1 MREQEQ
7 TIQPITSGV
16 IMQVTAKYKKN
27 LLIIGLAAI
36 ILSTIFS
43 SPFFITP
50 LYKSIVILYPT
61 ASKSISKVLLSEN
74 IGNAKDILEFGE
86 EEQTEQML
94 QVLNSNLIRDRVITK
109 YDLLAHYDISPESDY
124 KMTRLF
130 KEYESNFNFR
140 RTEYMAVKI
149 TVLDKDAQMAA
160 DMANDIAE
168 LVDSAINRMQKEV
181 AVRAFKIVGAEY
193 HKLLEEVKT
202 KEDSLTKLRKFG
214 VHDYESQSEMF
225 NRQLAIEMA
234 RGNNAGIKRLEK
246 KLATLA
252 IYGGPYVSIR
262 DALEHDK
269 KQLSEIKSKY
279 EEAKVDATESLPH
292 KFVVSSAYK
301 AERKSY
307 PIRWLIVVITTFSA
321 LVLGVFVFGVLEAY
335 HGRLDLVIKKKRH
348 ELDNHKSAM
357 VFQSAKNE
365 IKPVWKNETK
375 SEVTEETITGNTIPE
390 KEMVIEKKPEHI
402 EEQVIHKKQTEEF
415 ANPRKVG
422 SNNPHSAEKK
432 SNTVDHNNIEMD
444 NYFNSANL
452 LSLVDKWKYHL
463 LVILAIAAILAAIFS
478 GPAFITP
485 LYKSYAIAYPAN
497 VDSYSDE
504 SETEQMLQIIGSQD
518 IIDSIIERFNLPE
531 HYEIDRD
538 YKYFRTALLDEY
550 RQNVKISKTP
560 YESVLVE
567 VQDKNPDTAALM
579 VTAILDLYNKKVESL
594 HKSKYKEVIDM
605 YAKQLAAKRASLD
618 SLKNIMY
625 ILGTEYGLIEYGYQ
639 SQEIMKGYLKT
650 VTGQGVDRINTKEV
664 DRLLRNMEQKG
675 GVLLEVVSM
684 IQDEA
689 HSYTNVKLEYELA
702 VRFYNAD
709 MTYMNLISSPFPA
722 DKKSY
727 PIRWLILLVVTFAT
741 FVFAILVLLFIEK
754 RAFDKK

>member
-7 TIQPITSGV
+7 PFQPITSGV
-16 IMQVTAKYKKN
+16 IMQVTSRYRKQ

-36 ILSTIFS
+36 ILSAIFS

-74 IGNAKDILEFGE
+74 IGNTKDILEFGE

-94 QVLNSNLIRDRVITK
+94 QVLNSNLIRDRVISK
-109 YDLLAHYDISPESDY
+109 YNLLSHYDISPESDY
-124 KMTRLF
+124 KMTKLYR
-130 KEYESNFNFR
+130 EYESNFSFR

-149 TVLDKDAQMAA
+149 TVLDRDAQMAA
-160 DMANDIAE
+160 DMANDISE

-181 AVRAFKIVGAEY
+181 AVKAFRIVEAEY
-193 HKLLEEVKT
+193 HKLLDEVKT
-202 KEDSLTKLRKFG
+202 KEDSLTKLREFG

-234 RGNNAGIKRLEK
+234 KGNNAGVKRLEK
-246 KLATLA
+246 KLETLA
-252 IYGGPYVSIR
+252 KYGGPYVSIR

-279 EEAKVDATESLPH
+279 EAAKVDATESLPH

-301 AERKSY
+301 AEKKSF
-307 PIRWLIVVITTFSA
+307 PIRWLIVVIATFSA
-321 LVLGVFVFGVLEAY
+321 LVLGVLILGVLEVY
-335 HGRLDLVIKKKRH
+335 HGRLDLNIKKKT
-348 ELDNHKSAM
+348 ELSNNIKTQ
-357 VFQSAKNE
+357 VYNAKKNV
-365 IKPVWKNETK
+365 IKPARDENAI
-375 SEVTEETITGNTIPE
+375 SEVADKPLTENPVSE
-390 KEMVIEKKPEHI
+390 KNRVEEKKSKVAESLVIQQRKTEQSTTDKNIATNPNSLEKKP
-402 EEQVIHKKQTEEF
+402 
-415 ANPRKVG
+415 
-422 SNNPHSAEKK
+422 
-432 SNTVDHNNIEMD
+432 NTVDYNKIEMD

-452 LSLVDKWKYHL
+452 LNLVDKWKYHL
-463 LVILAIAAILAAIFS
+463 LIILAIAAILAAIFS

-504 SETEQMLQIIGSQD
+504 SETEQMLQVMGSQD
-518 IIDSIIERFNLPE
+518 IIDSIIEKFNLPK

-567 VQDKNPDTAALM
+567 VQDKSPDTAALM

-605 YAKQLAAKRASLD
+605 YAKQLASKRATLD

-625 ILGTEYGLIEYGYQ
+625 VLGTEYGLIEYGYQ

-664 DRLLRNMEQKG
+664 NRLRQNMEQKG
-675 GVLLEVVSM
+675 GLLLEVVSM

-689 HSYTNVKLEYELA
+689 HSYTSVKLEYELA

-709 MTYMNLISSPFPA
+709 MTYMNLITSPFPA

-741 FVFAILVLLFIEK
+741 FVFAMLILLFIEK
-754 RAFDKK
+754 RAFDKR